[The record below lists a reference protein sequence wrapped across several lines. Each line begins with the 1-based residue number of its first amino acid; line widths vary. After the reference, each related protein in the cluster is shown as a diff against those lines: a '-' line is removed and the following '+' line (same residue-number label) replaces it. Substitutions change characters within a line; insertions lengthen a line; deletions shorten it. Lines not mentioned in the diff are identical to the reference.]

1 MLNVRTFIDRPI
13 LSGVISVMIVIVGAI
28 GLTQLPIEQFP
39 DIAPPTVSV
48 RASYTGANA
57 ETLQKSVVVPLEE
70 AINGVE
76 NMIYMTSNASNNG
89 SCNINVFFKQGTD
102 PNMATVNV
110 QNRVAQAQGL
120 LPAEVTR
127 TGVNVVRRQTST
139 LKSLGLYSPNDT
151 YDLAFLNNYF
161 KINIE
166 PRLSR
171 VPGVGEV
178 DVYGSNY
185 SMRIWLDPAKMAQHN
200 LMPSDIT
207 AVLAEQNVESPA
219 GTLGEESENT
229 FQYVLKYRGRYEEE
243 ADYEQMVIRSEPDGS
258 VLRLKD
264 VARVEMG
271 LQGYAIEGYIN
282 GHQGTTSMISQTP
295 GSNANEI
302 IIAID
307 KLVEEIRKDLPADME
322 LIDLMSTKDFLDA
335 SIHSVRRT
343 LLEAAVL
350 VVLVVL
356 LFLRS
361 WRATLVPLVA
371 IVVSLVGTFGFL
383 YVAGFSLNT
392 LTLFALVLVIGT
404 VVDDAIV
411 VAEAVQT
418 KMETQQTH
426 PLAPPCEGGERSPL
440 TAGEDV
446 AKENPCAAAQTHS
459 SPLPTREGQGG
470 GSAGGKSATITAMR
484 GITTALITST
494 LVFMAVFIPV
504 CFMGG
509 TSGIFYTHFGL
520 TMAVAVLI
528 SLINALTLSP
538 ALCARLLKVKTA
550 TRSPLNN
557 RGCDSTPG
565 NSAVD
570 DSTLEECP
578 SDIDGRPLQGR
589 YVCDTLSA
597 GPSDT
602 AVIERRRFHRLPSFV
617 QSFVSI
623 LQLIVRPFVRPFQSF
638 VQRFV
643 KGYQS
648 CVLFFIGHKWLVGG
662 LVAAALATF
671 FYLLSTTKTA
681 LVPDEDMG
689 VIYVTV
695 QTQPGSTKSETHRMM
710 DRIEQLIT
718 DLPQIKAYSKS
729 VGVSR
734 MAGQSSNNG
743 MFLLRLKNW
752 DERRGKGDDLKSVM
766 AEVNRRVAD
775 ISEAKIMAFTQPMI
789 SGYGATNGFELQV
802 QDHQDRGVDSLMA
815 VTNRLIAALQARPEI
830 SRAQTSFHNRYPQYR
845 LHIDAARCKRAGV
858 SPSDVL
864 ACLSGYIGGT
874 YSSNMNKYSK
884 LYRVMVQAE
893 VTARLDEQAL
903 NNMYVRAKDGS
914 MAPVSGF
921 VQLTPIMGTANLTRF
936 NLFPAI
942 QVSGMPEKGY
952 SSGQT
957 LKAVREEAARVLPQG
972 YGFEFAGMSREEA
985 SAGQHTLY
993 VFIVCI
999 VFIYLILCA
1008 LYESLFIPLA
1018 VILSVPFGLMGSFL
1032 FAQWFGLENNIY
1044 MQTGVIMLIGLLSK
1058 TAILLTEYASE
1069 RRRAGMSIARAALS
1083 AAQVRLRPILM
1094 TSLTMIFGLLPMM
1107 FATGAG
1113 ANGNISLGVGTVG
1126 GMLIGTIALL
1136 LFVPSLF
1143 VVFQQLEERMKIH

>member
-13 LSGVISVMIVIVGAI
+13 LAGVISVMIVIVGAI

-89 SCNINVFFKQGTD
+89 SANINVFFKQGTD

-127 TGVNVVRRQTST
+127 TGVIVMRRQTST
-139 LKSLGLYSPNDT
+139 LKSLGLYSPGGT

-185 SMRIWLDPAKMAQHN
+185 SMRIWLDPAKMAQHH

-229 FQYVLKYRGRYEEE
+229 FQYVLKYRGRYEDE
-243 ADYEQMVIRSEPDGS
+243 ADYENLVIRSEADGS
-258 VLRLKD
+258 ILRLKD

-271 LQGYAIEGYIN
+271 LQGYAIEGEIN
-282 GHQGTTSMISQTP
+282 GHPGSTCMISQTP

-335 SIHSVRRT
+335 SIHSVERT
-343 LLEAAVL
+343 LLEAVIL

-361 WRATLVPLVA
+361 WKATLIPLVA
-371 IVVSLVGTFGFL
+371 IIVSLIGTFGFL
-383 YVAGFSLNT
+383 YIAGFSLNT

-411 VAEAVQT
+411 VAEA
-418 KMETQQTH
+418 TQAQ
-426 PLAPPCEGGERSPL
+426 LD
-440 TAGEDV
+440 AGEH
-446 AKENPCAAAQTHS
+446 NRRAATLSAM
-459 SPLPTREGQGG
+459 
-470 GSAGGKSATITAMR
+470 GSV
-484 GITTALITST
+484 TTALITST

-509 TSGIFYTHFGL
+509 TSGIFYTQFGL

-528 SLINALTLSP
+528 SMINALTLSP
-538 ALCARLLKVKTA
+538 ALCALLLKASHRDHQDKRKTIMA
-550 TRSPLNN
+550 RMES
-557 RGCDSTPG
+557 
-565 NSAVD
+565 V
-570 DSTLEECP
+570 
-578 SDIDGRPLQGR
+578 Q
-589 YVCDTLSA
+589 
-597 GPSDT
+597 T
-602 AVIERRRFHRLPSFV
+602 AVVARY
-617 QSFVSI
+617 
-623 LQLIVRPFVRPFQSF
+623 
-638 VQRFV
+638 
-643 KGYQS
+643 KK
-648 CVLFFIGHKWLVGG
+648 CVGFLMRNIWLVAISI
-662 LVAAALATF
+662 VAAIVLF
-671 FYLLSTTKTA
+671 FYLLTTTKTA

-695 QTQPGSTKSETHRMM
+695 QTQPGSTKDATHQMM
-710 DRIEQLIT
+710 NRVEKLIT

-752 DERRGKGDDLKSVM
+752 EERRGEGDDLRSVM
-766 AEVNRRVAD
+766 AEVNRRVAG

-789 SGYGATNGFELQV
+789 SGYGATNGFEMQV
-802 QDHQDRGVDSLMA
+802 QDHQDRGVDSLMS

-830 SRAQTSFHNRYPQYR
+830 SRSQTSFNNRYPQYR
-845 LHIDAARCKRAGV
+845 LTVDAARCKRAGV
-858 SPSDVL
+858 SPTDVL
-864 ACLSGYIGGT
+864 ACLSGYIGGS
-874 YSSNMNKYSK
+874 YSSNMNKFSK

-893 VTARLDEQAL
+893 VNARLDEQSL
-903 NNMYVRAKDGS
+903 NNMYVRASDGS

-921 VQLTPIMGTANLTRF
+921 VQLKPIMGTANLTRF

-952 SSGQT
+952 SSGQA
-957 LKAVREEAARVLPQG
+957 LQAVREEAARILPEG
-972 YGFEFAGMSREEA
+972 YGYEFAGMSREEA
-985 SAGQHTLY
+985 SAGQHTIW
-993 VFIVCI
+993 VFTACI
-999 VFIYLILCA
+999 IFIYLILCA
-1008 LYESLFIPLA
+1008 LYESLLIPFA
-1018 VILSVPFGLMGSFL
+1018 IILSVPFGLMGSFV

-1044 MQTGVIMLIGLLSK
+1044 LQTGVIMLIGLLSK
-1058 TAILLTEYASE
+1058 TAILLTEYAAE
-1069 RRRAGMSIARAALS
+1069 RRRAGMSIGRAAME
-1083 AAQVRLRPILM
+1083 AARVRLRPILM
-1094 TSLTMIFGLLPMM
+1094 TSLTLIFGLLPMM
-1107 FATGAG
+1107 FAKGAG

-1136 LFVPSLF
+1136 LFVPALF
-1143 VVFQQLEERMKIH
+1143 VVFQTLEERIRRK